1 MLSGYRC
8 RLSAIIGGRNPA
20 AITQQQGL
28 ARTDNLFEGLKLLE
42 MIARRKSLRIR
53 TTQQEAELT
62 LGLLCFANL
71 HFDGKQMAS
80 RSVSKVVTMVAAITP
95 VVVFGLMM
103 PSRVKVLEGRGPTA
117 ATRKLLEIARTS
129 TGELFVQDAFLLS
142 RELKQISRP
151 SRTLRKFIGELEM
164 TSPAYWAM
172 NQVLEPT

>member
-1 MLSGYRC
+1 
-8 RLSAIIGGRNPA
+8 
-20 AITQQQGL
+20 
-28 ARTDNLFEGLKLLE
+28 
-42 MIARRKSLRIR
+42 
-53 TTQQEAELT
+53 
-62 LGLLCFANL
+62 
-71 HFDGKQMAS
+71 MAS

-103 PSRVKVLEGRGPTA
+103 PSRFKVLEGRGPTA